1 MTESVTFGEKLRELS
16 NLQKRALLPAVVL
29 GGITFLAT
37 CGMRVLDVTRVRW
50 LLVGD
55 TATYF
60 LAWEYFRKTPFL
72 QWPLGSNP
80 EYGAGL
86 NSSIFLSDGLPL
98 VSLVLKPLAWWIDGD
113 FQFFGWWLLLCFVL
127 QAFFSLKIL
136 EQLAVPF
143 AARLAVAP
151 LFLLQPAFLDR
162 MSFDGYGHM
171 ALSAQWLILAAI
183 WLWGRPTTSPGEWL
197 LLALGSAGINM
208 YLFIVVL
215 AMLAVWLAERT
226 ISSQQR
232 LTSAVENAL
241 RLVVTV
247 ALAFALVY
255 ALGGLQGGSA
265 SDTGFGIYRST
276 LSSLLDSSSHV
287 GQTWSRF
294 ITFFDLGEPSGAQE
308 GFGFLGS
315 GVILLG
321 PIALLQLAR
330 HYKNFA
336 KYRFLIWGGVAAF
349 FLVLSVSPNIALGAR
364 ELVSYPVP
372 DRIHWVLS
380 IFRASG
386 RFIWVPMYLVILSVV
401 GLVSNALRYR
411 RRLLVA
417 VLLAASGFQ
426 LLDSATALRETR
438 ERFTEVPP
446 PLVTESLLW
455 ESLAKNRTHLVSI
468 PPLNNDPRWIDLAW
482 FAEKHGMS
490 TTAFYF
496 SRTDQVIFDDLKA
509 TSQLALERRE
519 FQINTVYVITNYP
532 PNPETPKLFAEQRA
546 GLLPGVRVIQQ
557 KELTVIVRD

>member
-197 LLALGSAGINM
+197 LLALQESVCT
-208 YLFIVVL
+208 YSL
-215 AMLAVWLAERT
+215 
-226 ISSQQR
+226 
-232 LTSAVENAL
+232 
-241 RLVVTV
+241 
-247 ALAFALVY
+247 
-255 ALGGLQGGSA
+255 
-265 SDTGFGIYRST
+265 
-276 LSSLLDSSSHV
+276 LSSLCWLC
-287 GQTWSRF
+287 GW
-294 ITFFDLGEPSGAQE
+294 LKEPS
-308 GFGFLGS
+308 L
-315 GVILLG
+315 
-321 PIALLQLAR
+321 
-330 HYKNFA
+330 H
-336 KYRFLIWGGVAAF
+336 
-349 FLVLSVSPNIALGAR
+349 
-364 ELVSYPVP
+364 
-372 DRIHWVLS
+372 
-380 IFRASG
+380 
-386 RFIWVPMYLVILSVV
+386 
-401 GLVSNALRYR
+401 SN
-411 RRLLVA
+411 V
-417 VLLAASGFQ
+417 
-426 LLDSATALRETR
+426 
-438 ERFTEVPP
+438 
-446 PLVTESLLW
+446 
-455 ESLAKNRTHLVSI
+455 
-468 PPLNNDPRWIDLAW
+468 
-482 FAEKHGMS
+482 
-490 TTAFYF
+490 
-496 SRTDQVIFDDLKA
+496 
-509 TSQLALERRE
+509 
-519 FQINTVYVITNYP
+519 
-532 PNPETPKLFAEQRA
+532 
-546 GLLPGVRVIQQ
+546 
-557 KELTVIVRD
+557 